1 MKRAFDL
8 VATLALLPVALPL
21 IAVAAILIKLS
32 SPGPVIFRQQRVG
45 RHEKPF
51 TCLKLRTMQ
60 HGTRDAPSH
69 EMPRSAV
76 TPVGAW
82 LRRFKLDE
90 LPQLWNILRGE
101 MSLVGPRPCLPSQVG
116 LIAARRRRGLS
127 GLRPGVTGVSQV
139 RGIDMSDPER
149 LAESDAAYLQDMS
162 LPRDIVL
169 LLRTVAGA
177 GRGDALK

>member
-8 VATLALLPVALPL
+8 VAALALLPVALPL

-32 SPGPVIFRQQRVG
+32 SPGPVIFRQERVG

-51 TCLKLRTMQ
+51 ICLKLRTMQ
-60 HGTRDAPSH
+60 HGTRNAPSH

-101 MSLVGPRPCLPSQVG
+101 MSLVGPRPCLPSQVE
-116 LIAARRRRGLS
+116 LIAARHRRGLF

-149 LAESDAAYLQDMS
+149 LAESDATYLENMS
-162 LPRDIVL
+162 LSRDIVL